1 MRRGL
6 SARAWELSA
15 DRVPFVHATVV
26 RAQVPT
32 SARAGDDA
40 IVLSDGSIEGFV
52 GGQCAENSVR
62 TAALGALRDG
72 ETVLLRVLPE
82 GEQPFPESPG
92 ARMVVNPCLSGGA
105 LEIFLEPMLPP
116 PLLEIVGHTPV
127 ADAVIEIAEVLG
139 YATSRSL
146 PGTATS
152 RSLPGEIPAQA
163 AALIVASHGRD
174 EHDSIRAALDA
185 GIGYIALVAS
195 RRRGA
200 AVFDELELSEAERT
214 RISSPAG
221 LDIGSRTAPEVAVSI
236 LAEVI
241 AAIRTGGLAGSATAV
256 GGRPTGTAAGT
267 AVRATVGASAGPEN
281 GSSTPI
287 QAIDPVCGMTV
298 TVMADTPQ
306 FVVAGESLWFCNAHC
321 REQYA
326 ERVATAG

>member
-6 SARAWELSA
+6 SARAGELSA

-146 PGTATS
+146 PG
-152 RSLPGEIPAQA
+152 EIPAQA

-174 EHDSIRAALDA
+174 EHDSIRAALDS

-200 AVFDELELSEAERT
+200 AVFDELELSEAERA

-241 AAIRTGGLAGSATAV
+241 AAIRTGGLAGSATEV
-256 GGRPTGTAAGT
+256 GGRPGGVGTGTGT
-267 AVRATVGASAGPEN
+267 AVRASLGASAGPEN

-306 FVVAGESLWFCNAHC
+306 FVVAGESVWFCNAHC